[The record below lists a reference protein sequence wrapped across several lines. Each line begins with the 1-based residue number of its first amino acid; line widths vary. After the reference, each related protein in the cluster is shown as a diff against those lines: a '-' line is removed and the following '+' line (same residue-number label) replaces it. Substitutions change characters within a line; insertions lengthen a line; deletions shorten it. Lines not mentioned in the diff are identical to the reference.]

1 MGVLS
6 FLASLIRESFSIFLL
21 QSEVDVSAK
30 DKQKLVIRKVFIAVM
45 IFALVLTTNRAI
57 TLSHEFAAY
66 RKMHK
71 EHVEQC
77 ESKNQPTASSDS
89 GNGFKVSSNKDY
101 YTWDIP
107 ERTSYG
113 LTRPRQTTNSE

>member
-30 DKQKLVIRKVFIAVM
+30 DKQKLVIRKVFVAVM
-45 IFALVLTTNRAI
+45 FVALALTTNRAI
-57 TLSHEFAAY
+57 TLSYEFAAY

-77 ESKNQPTASSDS
+77 KSKNQPTASSDS
-89 GNGFKVSSNKDY
+89 GNGLKVPGNKDRRPVDD
-101 YTWDIP
+101 W

-113 LTRPRQTTNSE
+113 LTRPHQTTNSE